1 MSREFIVMLH
11 YDREHAAWLHL
22 TGWESVRGDR
32 DTQAALT
39 QIETQTDEVIA
50 ARGEAAHTPFVLLA
64 GSLASDEAPH
74 VVRKVWR
81 LAPDLADRLLSQI
94 EKRSARDAI
103 EDALSEWDD
112 TRRLL
117 DDDAPS
123 LDTEAY
129 VGVDFEDLERRA
141 YPLAG

>member
-1 MSREFIVMLH
+1 MRRDFIVMLH

-22 TGWESVRGDR
+22 TGWESAPDDR
-32 DTQAALT
+32 DTRAALS

-50 ARGEAAHTPFVLLA
+50 ARGEAALTPFVLLA
-64 GSLASDEAPH
+64 GSIASEQAPH
-74 VVRKVWR
+74 AVRKVWR
-81 LAPDLADRLLSQI
+81 LAPELADRLLSQI
-94 EKRSARDAI
+94 EQRGTAEAI
-103 EDALSEWDD
+103 EDALAEWDD

-123 LDTEAY
+123 LDTEEY

-141 YPLAG
+141 YPSAA